1 MLPNEFAVSPNLA
14 AALTGRSDK
23 HIRKLIADGV
33 LPASGGNRPKVTL
46 VDLAVLRGREI
57 SADEFMEAIRAS
69 ERQREY
75 WRSYQAHRRRWA
87 LDIGEQSG
95 AVPQPT

>member
-1 MLPNEFAVSPNLA
+1 MLPNEYAVSPNLA

-46 VDLAVLRGREI
+46 ADLAVIRGREI
-57 SADEFMEAIRAS
+57 SAEEFMAAVCEA
-69 ERQREY
+69 ERRRGY
-75 WRSYQAHRRRWA
+75 WRDYQAHRRRWA
-87 LDIGEQSG
+87 LEIGEQSG